1 MSTTVRVSEEAKKK
15 LVGIKKSNPQ
25 FNTDAEVF
33 DHILNFY
40 LGKTILPLQKH
51 LAPTRNNEYKPGS
64 ASSPIINAD
73 KFQIVGWKS

>member
-1 MSTTVRVSEEAKKK
+1 MPVVNISTEAFEKFKA
-15 LVGIKKSNPQ
+15 IMKSRPQ
-25 FNTDAEVF
+25 DAKAAQTF

-40 LGKTILPLQKH
+40 LGKTVLPLQKH

-73 KFQIVGWKS
+73 KLQIVGWKS